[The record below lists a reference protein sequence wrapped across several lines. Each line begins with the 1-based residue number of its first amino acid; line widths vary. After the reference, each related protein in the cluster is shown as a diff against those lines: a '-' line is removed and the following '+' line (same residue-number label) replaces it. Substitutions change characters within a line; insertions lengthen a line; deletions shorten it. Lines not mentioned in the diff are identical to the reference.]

1 MKIRQVQGGKM
12 KKIVYSVLSLSF
24 LMSSAFAIDQA
35 KLQAKKQTGIHLQ
48 SAQWKVPNTIENGI
62 IIEDKL
68 PNSPYTQAV
77 ILGNKILNY
86 TTNYIGPQAK
96 NPKNRYAGNN
106 LSCSSCHANAGTI
119 KNQSGFVGIYAR
131 FPQYNARADKI
142 ITLEDRIN
150 GCMERSMNGK
160 RLPNNSPQMKA
171 ILAYMH
177 YISQGI
183 EVGAKTQGQGLPKI
197 SFLKRAADPK
207 KGKEIYQN
215 KCVACHGENGEGIKS
230 NDPSM
235 SYYIYPALWG
245 NDSYNT
251 GAGMYRLIKAASYIK
266 ANMPKDDATL
276 TLEQAY
282 DVAAYINSQPRPI
295 KKNRNKDFPDR
306 DVKPADMDV
315 KPYAKH
321 DKFSIEQHRY
331 GPFEPLYINTK

>member
-1 MKIRQVQGGKM
+1 M

-48 SAQWKVPNTIENGI
+48 SAQWKVPNTIENSI

-86 TTNYIGPQAK
+86 TTSYIGPQAK

-230 NDPSM
+230 NNPSM

-306 DVKPADMDV
+306 DVKPADMDL